1 MKNFKIGKRILAGVF
16 AVAMSGLVPLSI
28 VSAEN
33 QSSEIT
39 YEKRTT
45 YTIAIININ
54 IPASITADGETITN
68 QQITAAETTNISGE
82 KEVNVTV
89 SSKFKEGTNNLLLER
104 TAANG
109 GGKSVTTAVTLS
121 GPSISQNVEVKNNT
135 LVATFQDQGTA
146 PTYGGTLNFGAIT
159 GSLTD
164 NDNPIAAGTY
174 TQPLTFTI
182 TVEDRKH

>member
-45 YTIAIININ
+45 YTIN
-54 IPASITADGETITN
+54 IPASITAAGETITN
-68 QQITAAETTNISGE
+68 QQITAAKTTNISGE
-82 KEVNVTV
+82 KEVNVKV
-89 SSKFKEGTNNLLLER
+89 SSNFKDETNKLLLER
-104 TAANG
+104 TTNTG
-109 GGKSVTTAVTLS
+109 GGKSVTTTVTLS
-121 GPSISQNVEVKNNT
+121 GPSISPNVGVKNNT

-146 PTYGGTLNFGAIT
+146 PTYGGTLIFDDIT
-159 GSLTD
+159 GEHTD
-164 NDNPIAAGTY
+164 NNPIAAGTY
-174 TQPLTFTI
+174 KQELTFKI
-182 TVEDRKH
+182 AVEDRKH

>member
-28 VSAEN
+28 VSAEDKSEDKN
-33 QSSEIT
+33 SEIT
-39 YEKRTT
+39 YEKITE
-45 YTIAIININ
+45 YIIE
-54 IPASITADGETITN
+54 IPPSISVVDTDPTN
-68 QQITAAETTNISGE
+68 QQITISTPNISGE
-82 KEVNVTV
+82 KELNVTV
-89 SSKFKEGTNNLLLER
+89 SSKFNGETNNLLLER
-104 TAANG
+104 TTGTG

-121 GPSISQNVEVKNNT
+121 GPSISQNVGVKNNT

-159 GSLTD
+159 GNLTD

-174 TQPLTFTI
+174 TQPLTFKI
-182 TVEDRKH
+182 AVADRKH

>member
-39 YEKRTT
+39 YQKTTT
-45 YTIAIININ
+45 YEIN

-68 QQITAAETTNISGE
+68 QQITAVETTNISGE

-89 SSKFKEGTNNLLLER
+89 SSNFNDETNNLLLKR
-104 TAANG
+104 TEGTG

-121 GPSISQNVEVKNNT
+121 GPSISQNVGVKNNT

-146 PTYGGTLNFGAIT
+146 PTYGGTLIFDDIT
-159 GSLTD
+159 GEHTD
-164 NDNPIAAGTY
+164 NNPIAAGTY
-174 TQPLTFTI
+174 IQELTFKI
-182 TVEDRKH
+182 AVDDRKH

>member
-39 YEKRTT
+39 YQKTTT
-45 YTIAIININ
+45 YEIN

-68 QQITAAETTNISGE
+68 QQITAVETTNISGE

-89 SSKFKEGTNNLLLER
+89 SSNFKDETNNLLLKR
-104 TAANG
+104 TEGTG

-121 GPSISQNVEVKNNT
+121 GPSIPQNVEVKNNT

-174 TQPLTFTI
+174 TQPLTFKI
-182 TVEDRKH
+182 AVEDRKH

>member
-28 VSAEN
+28 VSADDE
-33 QSSEIT
+33 SSEIT

-45 YTIAIININ
+45 YVIH
-54 IPASITADGETITN
+54 IPASITAEGETITN
-68 QQITAAETTNISGE
+68 QQITADETTNISGK

-89 SSKFKEGTNNLLLER
+89 SSKFKDETNKLLLER
-104 TAANG
+104 TEDTG

-146 PTYGGTLNFGAIT
+146 PTYGGTLIFDDIT
-159 GSLTD
+159 GEHTD
-164 NDNPIAAGTY
+164 NNPIAAGIY
-174 TQPLTFTI
+174 KQPLTFKI
-182 TVEDRKH
+182 AVEDRKH

>member
-28 VSAEN
+28 VSAEDK
-33 QSSEIT
+33 SSEIT
-39 YEKRTT
+39 YEKLTK
-45 YTIAIININ
+45 YEIN
-54 IPASITADGETITN
+54 IPASISVVDTDSTDNQKITISN
-68 QQITAAETTNISGE
+68 PNISGE
-82 KEVNVTV
+82 KELNVTV
-89 SSKFKEGTNNLLLER
+89 SSEFKEGTNNLLLKR
-104 TAANG
+104 TEATG

-121 GPSISQNVEVKNNT
+121 GPSIPQNVEVKNNT

-174 TQPLTFTI
+174 TQPLTFKI
-182 TVEDRKH
+182 AVDDRKH

>member
-28 VSAEN
+28 VSAEDKSEDKN
-33 QSSEIT
+33 SEIT
-39 YEKRTT
+39 YEKITE
-45 YTIAIININ
+45 YIIE
-54 IPASITADGETITN
+54 IPPSISVKDTDPTN
-68 QQITAAETTNISGE
+68 QQITISNPNISGE
-82 KEVNVTV
+82 KELNVTV
-89 SSKFKEGTNNLLLER
+89 SSKFNGETNNLLLER
-104 TAANG
+104 TTG
-109 GGKSVTTAVTLS
+109 TEGGKSVTTAVTLS
-121 GPSISQNVEVKNNT
+121 GPSISQNVEVKNKT

-146 PTYGGTLNFGAIT
+146 PTYGGTLNYGAIT

-182 TVEDRKH
+182 TVENRKH

>member
-39 YEKRTT
+39 YQKTTT
-45 YTIAIININ
+45 YEIN

-68 QQITAAETTNISGE
+68 QQITAVETTNISGE

-89 SSKFKEGTNNLLLER
+89 SSNFKNETNNLLLKR
-104 TAANG
+104 TEGTG

-121 GPSISQNVEVKNNT
+121 GPSISQNVGVNKNNT

-146 PTYGGTLNFGAIT
+146 PTYGGTLIFDDIT
-159 GSLTD
+159 GEHTD
-164 NDNPIAAGTY
+164 NNPIAAGTY
-174 TQPLTFTI
+174 IQELTFKI
-182 TVEDRKH
+182 AVEDRKH

>member
-28 VSAEN
+28 VSAEDK
-33 QSSEIT
+33 SSEIKYQKGT
-39 YEKRTT
+39 EYEIK
-45 YTIAIININ
+45 

-68 QQITAAETTNISGE
+68 QQITAVETTNISGE

-89 SSKFKEGTNNLLLER
+89 SSKFNGETNNLLLER
-104 TAANG
+104 TTGTG

-121 GPSISQNVEVKNNT
+121 GPSISQNVGVKNNT

-146 PTYGGTLNFGAIT
+146 PTYGGTLIFDDIT
-159 GSLTD
+159 GEHTD
-164 NDNPIAAGTY
+164 NNPIAAGTY
-174 TQPLTFTI
+174 TQPLTFKI
-182 TVEDRKH
+182 AVDDRKH

>member
-39 YEKRTT
+39 YHKDTKYE
-45 YTIAIININ
+45 IN
-54 IPASITADGETITN
+54 IPASISVKDTEPTDN
-68 QQITAAETTNISGE
+68 QQITISNPNISGE
-82 KEVNVTV
+82 KELNVTV
-89 SSKFKEGTNNLLLER
+89 SSKFNGETNNLLLER
-104 TAANG
+104 TTDIG

-121 GPSISQNVEVKNNT
+121 GPSIPQNVEVKNNT

-174 TQPLTFTI
+174 TQPLTFKI
-182 TVEDRKH
+182 AVEDRKH

>member
-28 VSAEN
+28 VSAEDKSAEN
-33 QSSEIT
+33 KSSEIKYQKIT
-39 YEKRTT
+39 EY
-45 YTIAIININ
+45 IIE
-54 IPASITADGETITN
+54 IPPSISVEDTEPTDN
-68 QQITAAETTNISGE
+68 QQITISNPNISGE
-82 KEVNVTV
+82 KELNVTV
-89 SSKFKEGTNNLLLER
+89 SSKFNGETNNLLLER
-104 TAANG
+104 TTDTG

-121 GPSISQNVEVKNNT
+121 GPSIPQNVEVKNNT

>member
-28 VSAEN
+28 VSAEDKSEDK
-33 QSSEIT
+33 SSEIT
-39 YEKRTT
+39 YEKGDK
-45 YTIAIININ
+45 YEIN
-54 IPASITADGETITN
+54 IPASISVVDTAPTN
-68 QQITAAETTNISGE
+68 QQITISNPNISGE
-82 KEVNVTV
+82 KELNVTV
-89 SSKFKEGTNNLLLER
+89 SSKFKGETNNLLLER
-104 TAANG
+104 TTDTV

-121 GPSISQNVEVKNNT
+121 GPSISQNVEVKNKT

-146 PTYGGTLNFGAIT
+146 PTYGGTLNYGAIT

-182 TVEDRKH
+182 TVENRKH

>member
-39 YEKRTT
+39 YQKTTT
-45 YTIAIININ
+45 YEIN

-68 QQITAAETTNISGE
+68 QQITAVETTNISGE

-89 SSKFKEGTNNLLLER
+89 SSNFKDENNNLLLKR
-104 TAANG
+104 TEGTG

-121 GPSISQNVEVKNNT
+121 GPSISQNVGVKNNT

-146 PTYGGTLNFGAIT
+146 PTYGGTLIFDDIT
-159 GSLTD
+159 GEHTD
-164 NDNPIAAGTY
+164 NNPIAAGTY
-174 TQPLTFTI
+174 IQELTFKI
-182 TVEDRKH
+182 AVDDRKH

>member
-28 VSAEN
+28 VSAEDK
-33 QSSEIT
+33 SSEIT

-45 YTIAIININ
+45 YEIN
-54 IPASITADGETITN
+54 IPANISVVDTDPTN
-68 QQITAAETTNISGE
+68 QQITLSNPNISGE
-82 KEVNVTV
+82 KELNVTV

-104 TAANG
+104 TAATG

-121 GPSISQNVEVKNNT
+121 GPSISQNVEVKNNNT

-164 NDNPIAAGTY
+164 NNLIAAGTY
-174 TQPLTFTI
+174 KQELTFKI
-182 TVEDRKH
+182 AVDDRKH

>member
-28 VSAEN
+28 VSAEDK
-33 QSSEIT
+33 SSEIT
-39 YEKRTT
+39 YEKRTE
-45 YTIAIININ
+45 YEIN
-54 IPASITADGETITN
+54 IPASISVVDTGSTDN
-68 QQITAAETTNISGE
+68 QQITLSNPNISGE
-82 KEVNVTV
+82 KELNVTV
-89 SSKFKEGTNNLLLER
+89 SSEFREGTNNLLLKR
-104 TAANG
+104 TEDTG

-146 PTYGGTLNFGAIT
+146 PTHGGTLNFGAIT

-174 TQPLTFTI
+174 TQPLTFKTV
-182 TVEDRKH
+182 VEDRKH

>member
-28 VSAEN
+28 VSAEDKSEDK
-33 QSSEIT
+33 SSEIT
-39 YEKRTT
+39 YEKGDKSE
-45 YTIAIININ
+45 IN
-54 IPASITADGETITN
+54 IPASISVVDTAPTN
-68 QQITAAETTNISGE
+68 QQITISNPNISGE
-82 KEVNVTV
+82 KELNVTV
-89 SSKFKEGTNNLLLER
+89 SSKFKGETNNLLLER
-104 TAANG
+104 TTDTV

-121 GPSISQNVEVKNNT
+121 GPSISQNVEVKNKT

-146 PTYGGTLNFGAIT
+146 PTYGGTLNYGAIT

-182 TVEDRKH
+182 TVENRKH

>member
-39 YEKRTT
+39 YQKTTT
-45 YTIAIININ
+45 YEIN

-68 QQITAAETTNISGE
+68 QQITAVETTNISWE

-89 SSKFKEGTNNLLLER
+89 SSNFKDETNNLLLKR
-104 TAANG
+104 TEGTG

-121 GPSISQNVEVKNNT
+121 GPSISQNVGVKNNT

-146 PTYGGTLNFGAIT
+146 PTYGGTLIFDDIT
-159 GSLTD
+159 GEHTD
-164 NDNPIAAGTY
+164 NNPIAAGTY
-174 TQPLTFTI
+174 IQELTFKI
-182 TVEDRKH
+182 AVDDRKH

>member
-39 YEKRTT
+39 YQKTTT
-45 YTIAIININ
+45 YEIN

-89 SSKFKEGTNNLLLER
+89 SSEFNGETNNLLLKR
-104 TAANG
+104 TEGTG

-121 GPSISQNVEVKNNT
+121 GPSISQNVEVNKNNT

-146 PTYGGTLNFGAIT
+146 PTYGGTLIFDDIT
-159 GSLTD
+159 GEHTD
-164 NDNPIAAGTY
+164 NNPIAAGTY
-174 TQPLTFTI
+174 IQELTFKI
-182 TVEDRKH
+182 AVDDRKH

>member
-45 YTIAIININ
+45 YTIN
-54 IPASITADGETITN
+54 IPTSITAAGETITK

-89 SSKFKEGTNNLLLER
+89 SSNFKDETNKLLLER
-104 TAANG
+104 TENTG
-109 GGKSVTTAVTLS
+109 GGKSVTTTVTLS
-121 GPSISQNVEVKNNT
+121 GPSISPNVGVKNNT

-146 PTYGGTLNFGAIT
+146 PTYGGTLIFDDIT
-159 GSLTD
+159 GEHTD
-164 NDNPIAAGTY
+164 NNPIAAGTY
-174 TQPLTFTI
+174 KQELTFKI
-182 TVEDRKH
+182 AVEDRKH

>member
-28 VSAEN
+28 VSADDK
-33 QSSEIT
+33 SSEIT

-45 YTIAIININ
+45 YTIN
-54 IPASITADGETITN
+54 IPASITAAGETITN

-89 SSKFKEGTNNLLLER
+89 SSNFKDETNKLLLER
-104 TAANG
+104 TTDTG

-121 GPSISQNVEVKNNT
+121 GPSISPNVGVKNNT

-146 PTYGGTLNFGAIT
+146 PTYGGTLIFDDIT
-159 GSLTD
+159 GEHTD
-164 NDNPIAAGTY
+164 NNPIAAGTY
-174 TQPLTFTI
+174 KQELTFKI
-182 TVEDRKH
+182 AVDDRKH

>member
-28 VSAEN
+28 VSAEDK
-33 QSSEIT
+33 SSEIKYQKGT
-39 YEKRTT
+39 SYE
-45 YTIAIININ
+45 IN
-54 IPASITADGETITN
+54 IPASISVVDTGSTDN
-68 QQITAAETTNISGE
+68 QQITLSNPNISGE
-82 KEVNVTV
+82 KELNVTV
-89 SSKFKEGTNNLLLER
+89 SSEFREGTNNLLLKR
-104 TAANG
+104 TEDTG

-121 GPSISQNVEVKNNT
+121 GPSISPNVGVKNNT

-174 TQPLTFTI
+174 TQPLTFKTV
-182 TVEDRKH
+182 VEDRKH

>member
-28 VSAEN
+28 VSAEDK
-33 QSSEIT
+33 SSEIT
-39 YEKRTT
+39 YEKVTD
-45 YTIAIININ
+45 YVIN
-54 IPASITADGETITN
+54 IPASISVEDTKPTDN
-68 QQITAAETTNISGE
+68 QQITISNPNISGE
-82 KEVNVTV
+82 KELNVTV
-89 SSKFKEGTNNLLLER
+89 SSEFKEGTNNLLLKR
-104 TAANG
+104 TEDTG

-121 GPSISQNVEVKNNT
+121 GPSTSQNAEVKNNI

-164 NDNPIAAGTY
+164 NNPIAAGTY
-174 TQPLTFTI
+174 KQELTFKI
-182 TVEDRKH
+182 AVEDRKH

>member
-28 VSAEN
+28 VSADDK
-33 QSSEIT
+33 SSEIT

-45 YTIAIININ
+45 YTINIS
-54 IPASITADGETITN
+54 ASITAAGETITN

-89 SSKFKEGTNNLLLER
+89 SSNFKDETNKLLLER
-104 TAANG
+104 TTDTG

-121 GPSISQNVEVKNNT
+121 GPSISPNVGVKNNT

-146 PTYGGTLNFGAIT
+146 PTYGGTLIFDDIT
-159 GSLTD
+159 GEHTD
-164 NDNPIAAGTY
+164 NNPIAAGTY
-174 TQPLTFTI
+174 KQELTFKI
-182 TVEDRKH
+182 AVDDRKH

>member
-28 VSAEN
+28 VSAEDK
-33 QSSEIT
+33 SSEIKYQKGT
-39 YEKRTT
+39 EYEIK
-45 YTIAIININ
+45 
-54 IPASITADGETITN
+54 IPASISVEDIKPTN
-68 QQITAAETTNISGE
+68 QQITLSNPNISGE
-82 KEVNVTV
+82 KELNVTV
-89 SSKFKEGTNNLLLER
+89 SSKFNGETNNLLLER
-104 TAANG
+104 TTDIG

-121 GPSISQNVEVKNNT
+121 GPSIPQNVEVKNNT

-146 PTYGGTLNFGAIT
+146 PTYGGTLNFGVIT

-174 TQPLTFTI
+174 TQPLTFKI
-182 TVEDRKH
+182 AVEDRKH

>member
-39 YEKRTT
+39 YEKRTK
-45 YTIAIININ
+45 YEIN
-54 IPASITADGETITN
+54 IPASISVVDTGSTDN
-68 QQITAAETTNISGE
+68 QQITLSNPNISGE
-82 KEVNVTV
+82 KELNVTV
-89 SSKFKEGTNNLLLER
+89 SSEFREGTNNLLLKR
-104 TAANG
+104 TEDTG

-174 TQPLTFTI
+174 TQPLTFKTV
-182 TVEDRKH
+182 VEDRKH

>member
-28 VSAEN
+28 VSADDK
-33 QSSEIT
+33 SSEIT

-45 YTIAIININ
+45 YTIN
-54 IPASITADGETITN
+54 IPASISVVDTEPTN
-68 QQITAAETTNISGE
+68 QQITISNPNISGE
-82 KEVNVTV
+82 KELNVKV
-89 SSKFKEGTNNLLLER
+89 SSKFNGETNNLLLER
-104 TAANG
+104 TTATG

-121 GPSISQNVEVKNNT
+121 GPSISPNVGVKNDT
-135 LVATFQDQGTA
+135 LVATFQDQGTE

-174 TQPLTFTI
+174 TQPLTFKI
-182 TVEDRKH
+182 AVEDRKH

>member
-1 MKNFKIGKRILAGVF
+1 MKNFKIGKRILAVVF

-28 VSAEN
+28 VSAEDKSEDKN
-33 QSSEIT
+33 SEIT
-39 YEKRTT
+39 YEKITE
-45 YTIAIININ
+45 YIIE
-54 IPASITADGETITN
+54 IPPSISVVDTDPTN
-68 QQITAAETTNISGE
+68 QQITISNPNISGE
-82 KEVNVTV
+82 KELNVTV
-89 SSKFKEGTNNLLLER
+89 SSKFKGETNNLLLER
-104 TAANG
+104 TTDIG

>member
-39 YEKRTT
+39 YQKTTT
-45 YTIAIININ
+45 YEIN

-68 QQITAAETTNISGE
+68 QQITAVETTNISGE

-89 SSKFKEGTNNLLLER
+89 SSNFKNETNNLLLKR
-104 TAANG
+104 TEGTG

-121 GPSISQNVEVKNNT
+121 GPSISQNVGVKNNT

-146 PTYGGTLNFGAIT
+146 PTYGGTLIFDDIT
-159 GSLTD
+159 GEHTD
-164 NDNPIAAGTY
+164 NNPIAAGTY
-174 TQPLTFTI
+174 IQELTFKI
-182 TVEDRKH
+182 AVDDRKH

>member
-28 VSAEN
+28 VSAEDKSEDKN
-33 QSSEIT
+33 SEIT
-39 YEKRTT
+39 YEKITE
-45 YTIAIININ
+45 YIIE
-54 IPASITADGETITN
+54 IPPSISVVDTDPTN
-68 QQITAAETTNISGE
+68 QQITISNPNISGE
-82 KEVNVTV
+82 KELNVTV
-89 SSKFKEGTNNLLLER
+89 SSKFKGETNNLLLER
-104 TAANG
+104 TTDTE

-146 PTYGGTLNFGAIT
+146 PTYGGTLNYGAIT

-164 NDNPIAAGTY
+164 NDNSIAAGTY

-182 TVEDRKH
+182 TVENRKH

>member
-28 VSAEN
+28 VSAEDK
-33 QSSEIT
+33 SSEIKYQKGT
-39 YEKRTT
+39 SYE
-45 YTIAIININ
+45 IN
-54 IPASITADGETITN
+54 IPASISVVDTGSTDN
-68 QQITAAETTNISGE
+68 QQITLSNPNISGE
-82 KEVNVTV
+82 KELNVKV
-89 SSKFKEGTNNLLLER
+89 SSEFREGTNNLLLKR
-104 TAANG
+104 TEDTG

-174 TQPLTFTI
+174 TQPLTFKTV
-182 TVEDRKH
+182 VEDRKH

>member
-39 YEKRTT
+39 YQKTTT
-45 YTIAIININ
+45 YEIN

-68 QQITAAETTNISGE
+68 QQITAVETTNISGE

-89 SSKFKEGTNNLLLER
+89 SSNFKDETNNLLLKR
-104 TAANG
+104 TEGTG

-121 GPSISQNVEVKNNT
+121 GPSISQNVGVKNNT

-146 PTYGGTLNFGAIT
+146 PTYGGTLIFDDIT
-159 GSLTD
+159 GEHTD
-164 NDNPIAAGTY
+164 NNPIAAGTY
-174 TQPLTFTI
+174 TQPLTFKI
-182 TVEDRKH
+182 AVEDRKH

>member
-39 YEKRTT
+39 YQKTTT
-45 YTIAIININ
+45 YEIN
-54 IPASITADGETITN
+54 IPASITADGETITS
-68 QQITAAETTNISGE
+68 QQITAVETTNISGE

-89 SSKFKEGTNNLLLER
+89 SSNFKDETNNLLLKR
-104 TAANG
+104 TEGTG

-121 GPSISQNVEVKNNT
+121 GPSISQNVGVKNNT

-146 PTYGGTLNFGAIT
+146 PTYGGTLIFDDIT
-159 GSLTD
+159 GEHTD
-164 NDNPIAAGTY
+164 NNPIAAGTY
-174 TQPLTFTI
+174 IQELTFKI
-182 TVEDRKH
+182 AVDDRKH

>member
-28 VSAEN
+28 VSAEDK
-33 QSSEIT
+33 SSEIKYQKGT
-39 YEKRTT
+39 SYET
-45 YTIAIININ
+45 N
-54 IPASITADGETITN
+54 IPASISVVDTGSTDN
-68 QQITAAETTNISGE
+68 QQITLSNPNISGE
-82 KEVNVTV
+82 KELNVTV
-89 SSKFKEGTNNLLLER
+89 SSEFREGTNNLLLKR
-104 TAANG
+104 TEDTG

-174 TQPLTFTI
+174 TQPLTFKTV
-182 TVEDRKH
+182 VEDRKH

>member
-28 VSAEN
+28 VSAEDK
-33 QSSEIT
+33 SSEIKYQKGT
-39 YEKRTT
+39 SYE
-45 YTIAIININ
+45 IN
-54 IPASITADGETITN
+54 IPASISVVDTGSTDN
-68 QQITAAETTNISGE
+68 QQITLSNPNISGE
-82 KEVNVTV
+82 KELNVTV
-89 SSKFKEGTNNLLLER
+89 SSEFREGTNNLLLKR
-104 TAANG
+104 TEDTG
-109 GGKSVTTAVTLS
+109 EGKSVTTAVTLS

-174 TQPLTFTI
+174 TQPLTFKTV
-182 TVEDRKH
+182 VEDRKH

>member
-39 YEKRTT
+39 YQKTTT
-45 YTIAIININ
+45 YEIN

-68 QQITAAETTNISGE
+68 QQITAVETTNISGE

-89 SSKFKEGTNNLLLER
+89 SSNFKDETNNLLLKR
-104 TAANG
+104 TEGTG

-121 GPSISQNVEVKNNT
+121 GPSISQNVGVKNNT

-146 PTYGGTLNFGAIT
+146 PTYGGTLIFNDIT
-159 GSLTD
+159 GEHTD
-164 NDNPIAAGTY
+164 NNPIAAETY
-174 TQPLTFTI
+174 IQELTFKI
-182 TVEDRKH
+182 AVDDRKH